1 MGDLRETALV
11 GAAERI
17 AGYREGLGAARVT
30 PVATRAEVRG
40 ALGDFGDGPTP
51 LDDVIE
57 ELVSGAT
64 PGLMSSAGP
73 RYFGFVTGGSV
84 DAALVAE
91 TLAAGW
97 DQCAFNE
104 AMSPAAVAFE
114 DVAGGWLKEMLGL
127 PTSASVGFV
136 TGAQA
141 ANTVGLASARW
152 SVLHDRGWDVDRDG
166 LHGAPRVRVVVGAER
181 HATIDRAVRLLGLG
195 EGSLAVVPALADGA
209 MDAEALGGLLH
220 AGTALPTIVCAA
232 GGQREHRRVRRPR
245 GSGRAGPRR
254 RRVGA
259 RRRCVRAVGRGEPV
273 DVRSSWT
280 DRAGG
285 FVGVRRA
292 QVAERPVRLRATC
305 SAPIPTSTRRRCRTR
320 PRT

>member
-1 MGDLRETALV
+1 MGDLREALV

-40 ALGDFGDGPTP
+40 ALGDFSDGPTP

-104 AMSPAAVAFE
+104 AMSPAALAFE
-114 DVAGGWLKEMLGL
+114 DVAGGWLKEILGL

-152 SVLHDRGWDVDRDG
+152 SVLHDRGWDVGRDG
-166 LHGAPRVRVVVGAER
+166 STAHRGCESWSARSATRRSTGQCACSASAKARWRSFLLSPTER
-181 HATIDRAVRLLGLG
+181 WT
-195 EGSLAVVPALADGA
+195 
-209 MDAEALGGLLH
+209 
-220 AGTALPTIVCAA
+220 
-232 GGQREHRRVRRPR
+232 
-245 GSGRAGPRR
+245 PRR
-254 RRVGA
+254 WEA
-259 RRRCVRAVGRGEPV
+259 SSTPGRPFR
-273 DVRSSWT
+273 RSS
-280 DRAGG
+280 
-285 FVGVRRA
+285 VCRRA
-292 QVAERPVRLRATC
+292 T
-305 SAPIPTSTRRRCRTR
+305 
-320 PRT
+320 